1 MFVRPK
7 RGEHNCMV
15 VSFFL
20 SENMHSLSDCFFFFL
35 GGYTHFYEETFSV
48 FSGSTAAAVQRELEA
63 FSKHKVVLRSREERV
78 FKKTQGWRER
88 SVNFECQEFY
98 MDRLVREKEN
108 RFLPFNQ
115 RVQMWAVLAQL
126 NWQVFLRFFFPP
138 PDYKLKS

>member
-1 MFVRPK
+1 M
-7 RGEHNCMV
+7 
-15 VSFFL
+15 
-20 SENMHSLSDCFFFFL
+20 
-35 GGYTHFYEETFSV
+35 
-48 FSGSTAAAVQRELEA
+48 
-63 FSKHKVVLRSREERV
+63 
-78 FKKTQGWRER
+78 
-88 SVNFECQEFY
+88 NFECQEFY